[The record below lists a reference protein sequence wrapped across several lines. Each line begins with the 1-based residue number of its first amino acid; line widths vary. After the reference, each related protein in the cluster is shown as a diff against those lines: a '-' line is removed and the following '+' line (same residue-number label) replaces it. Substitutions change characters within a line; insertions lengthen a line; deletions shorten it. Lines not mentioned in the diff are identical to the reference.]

1 MSTSHSENEPKE
13 PERAVFVKENDTPSL
28 KSFCDKTPKDMKMG
42 LLAMAGAINCIRE
55 VNKSTMVSNAKS
67 DRIKDC
73 IALGR

>member
-13 PERAVFVKENDTPSL
+13 PERTVFVKEN
-28 KSFCDKTPKDMKMG
+28 
-42 LLAMAGAINCIRE
+42 
-55 VNKSTMVSNAKS
+55 KS